1 MRNLLLALFLLTCLQ
16 AYTQKGFYIGFRGSG
31 GAPFI
36 VRQNTYGYTK
46 LDPTLKIGYQGGIL
60 TGVNFTDYV
69 GVFLG
74 ANYVKTGSSW
84 DGTVMQVKTT
94 RNIDMEYVQ
103 IPLYI
108 SYLDH
113 EDGFFY
119 VQAGPY
125 LSLLLKANQTYT
137 PASNPADIDPSTL
150 RSRPDENGD
159 IKNHFNTTDFG
170 GTFRFGGCINLGDY
184 LHLQIGAMVQ
194 GSLSDI
200 NHPDFHINDREGN
213 YNSSKIY
220 YTGIEIAINFNIN

>member
-1 MRNLLLALFLLTCLQ
+1 MKNLLIALFLLTCIH
-16 AYTQKGFYIGFRGSG
+16 ASAQKGFYIGIRSSA

-36 VRQNTYGYTK
+36 IRQNTYGYTK
-46 LDPTLKIGYQGGIL
+46 LDPTLKIGYQSGIL

-84 DGTVMQVKTT
+84 DGTVKQVKTT

-125 LSLLLKANQTYT
+125 LGLLLKATQTYT
-137 PASNPADIDPSTL
+137 PVSNPADIDPLTPNG
-150 RSRPDENGD
+150 RPAENGD
-159 IKNHFNTTDFG
+159 IKNHFTNTDLG
-170 GTFRFGGCINLGDY
+170 GTIRLGGCINLGDH
-184 LHLQIGAMVQ
+184 LHLQIGAVVQ
-194 GSLSDI
+194 GSLNDI
-200 NHPDFHINDREGN
+200 NHPDYQINDREGK

-220 YTGIEIAINFNIN
+220 YTGLEIALNFNIN